1 MRSEGYCSCSVCVF
15 PRPSS
20 ATKRQS
26 RHTGGLSIVFASVK
40 RRFSYNGFVSKIAVA
55 FPYLRVHGSRPFC
68 MRNGLIFRIPSV
80 YYARDCTRA
89 VNLYAHV

>member
-1 MRSEGYCSCSVCVF
+1 MSECFRGPHLQLTQLSDKVGILAVSVSCSLVL
-15 PRPSS
+15 
-20 ATKRQS
+20 Q
-26 RHTGGLSIVFASVK
+26 

-55 FPYLRVHGSRPFC
+55 FPYLRAHGSRPFC